1 MMRLFAFFLL
11 FCALLPAAIPLSEYQ
26 QRRANLRKELEG
38 KTILLAG
45 ATENERGDLRSG
57 FLQEPNFLYLSGWRE
72 PGAFLLLAAGEDDIL
87 FLPKRSEVRER
98 YTGRKL
104 AAGDADAVEL
114 TGFAKVMDESE
125 LPAQLKRFTSKV
137 HTITRGEPFERLRT
151 LLGAR
156 EWVDISREIARL
168 RMVKSATEIALIR
181 QSTQHSIAAHKAAF
195 SRIQPGLFEYQLAAA
210 MGALYLDRGCERNAY
225 PPIIASGPNSVV
237 LHYWANRR
245 RMDSGEVVVMDV
257 GAECADYA
265 ADLTRT
271 IPVTGRFTPR
281 QREIYQIVLDAQQ
294 AAIAAAKPGMK
305 LLGLGPDSLNGVARA
320 HVAKFNLEKYYLHAI
335 GHHVGLEVHDPVDP
349 DLTLQPG
356 MIVTIEPG
364 LYIAEE
370 NIGIRIED
378 MILITEKGAEV
389 LSASLPRTLKD
400 IERAV
405 SSSRQK

>member
-1 MMRLFAFFLL
+1 MMRHFAFFLL
-11 FCALLPAAIPLSEYQ
+11 VCRLLPAAVPLSEYQ
-26 QRRANLRKELEG
+26 QRRVNLRQELEG
-38 KTILLAG
+38 KTVLLAG

-72 PGAFLLLAAGEDDIL
+72 PGAFLLLAAGEEEIL
-87 FLPKRSEVRER
+87 FLPKRNEIRER

-104 AAGDADAVEL
+104 AAGDENAPKL

-137 HTITRGEPFERLRT
+137 HTLTRGEPFERLQT
-151 LLGAR
+151 ALGAR

-168 RMVKSATEIALIR
+168 RMVKSPTEIALVR
-181 QSTQHSIAAHKAAF
+181 ESTLRSIAAHKAAF
-195 SRIQPGLFEYQLAAA
+195 NRIQPGLFEYQLSAA
-210 MGALYLDRGCERNAY
+210 MSALYLDRGCERNAY
-225 PPIIASGPNSVV
+225 PPIIASGPNSVI

-265 ADLTRT
+265 ADITRT
-271 IPVTGRFTPR
+271 IPVTGHFSPR
-281 QREIYQIVLDAQQ
+281 QREIYRIVLGAQQ

-320 HVAKFNLEKYYLHAI
+320 HIARFNLEKYYLHAI

-356 MIVTIEPG
+356 MIVTVEPG

-389 LSASLPRTLKD
+389 LSATLPRNLKD

-405 SSSRQK
+405 SSRPK

>member
-1 MMRLFAFFLL
+1 MMRLFAFFCL
-11 FCALLPAAIPLSEYQ
+11 FSCVLPAAIPLGEYQ
-26 QRRANLRKELEG
+26 QRRALLRKELQG
-38 KTILLAG
+38 KTVLLAG
-45 ATENERGDLRSG
+45 ATENERGNLRSG

-72 PGAFLLLAAGEDDIL
+72 PGAFVLMAGDGEEIL
-87 FLPKRSEVRER
+87 FLPKRSEIRER

-104 AAGDADAVEL
+104 AAGDADATQI
-114 TGFAKVMDESE
+114 TGFAKVLEESE
-125 LPAQLKRFTSKV
+125 LEAQLKRFTSKV
-137 HTITRGEPFERLRT
+137 HTITRGEPFERLQT
-151 LLGAR
+151 TLGAR
-156 EWVDISREIARL
+156 EWVDISRDIARL
-168 RMVKSATEIALIR
+168 RMVKSPSEIALIR
-181 QSTQHSIAAHKAAF
+181 EATLQSIAAHKAAF
-195 SRIQPGLFEYQLAAA
+195 ARIQPGLFEYQLAAA
-210 MGALYLDRGCERNAY
+210 MSALYLDRGCERNAY
-225 PPIIASGPNSVV
+225 PPIIASGPNSVI

-245 RMDSGEVVVMDV
+245 RMDSGELVVMDV

-271 IPVTGRFTPR
+271 VPVTGRFTPR

-349 DLTLQPG
+349 DLVLQPG

-370 NIGIRIED
+370 NIGVRIED
-378 MILITEKGAEV
+378 MILITEKDGEV
-389 LSASLPRTLKD
+389 LSSTLPREIKD
-400 IERAV
+400 IERAAG
-405 SSSRQK
+405 SRRK

>member
-1 MMRLFAFFLL
+1 MRLFAFFCL
-11 FCALLPAAIPLSEYQ
+11 FSCVLPAAIPLGEYQ
-26 QRRANLRKELEG
+26 QRRALLRKELQG
-38 KTILLAG
+38 KTVLLAG
-45 ATENERGDLRSG
+45 ATENERGNLRSG

-72 PGAFLLLAAGEDDIL
+72 PGAFVLMAGDGEEIL

-104 AAGDADAVEL
+104 AAGDPDASKI
-114 TGFAKVMDESE
+114 TGFAKVLEESE
-125 LPAQLKRFTSKV
+125 LEAQLKRFTSKV
-137 HTITRGEPFERLRT
+137 HTITRGEPFERLQT
-151 LLGAR
+151 TLGAR
-156 EWVDISREIARL
+156 EWVDISRDIARL
-168 RMVKSATEIALIR
+168 RMVKSPGEIALIR
-181 QSTQHSIAAHKAAF
+181 EATLQSIAAHKAAF
-195 SRIQPGLFEYQLAAA
+195 ARIQPGLFEYQLAAA
-210 MGALYLDRGCERNAY
+210 MSALYLDRGCERNAY
-225 PPIIASGPNSVV
+225 PPIIASGPNSVI

-245 RMDSGEVVVMDV
+245 RMDSGELVVMDV

-271 IPVTGRFTPR
+271 VPVTGRFTPR

-349 DLTLQPG
+349 DLVLQPG

-370 NIGIRIED
+370 NIGVRIED

-389 LSASLPRTLKD
+389 LSSTLPREIKD
-400 IERAV
+400 IERAAG
-405 SSSRQK
+405 SRRK